1 MKQLEVSKA
10 VGGEKGLEATQKATM
25 GKTGATSTTQAFV
38 EGSPIDILLFGFK
51 NKKNIMMTSF
61 NQSASTD
68 STSGNAHVPEA
79 LKHLMKVLPITRFNI
94 STIGPDG
101 RRIYSEENAKNLG
114 GPSKMTQ
121 EQNLQTRI
129 QVLLDQRKPP
139 TEELPSLC
147 ALYDDELQPM
157 E

>member
-1 MKQLEVSKA
+1 M
-10 VGGEKGLEATQKATM
+10 TQY
-25 GKTGATSTTQAFV
+25 
-38 EGSPIDILLFGFK
+38 
-51 NKKNIMMTSF
+51 
-61 NQSASTD
+61 
-68 STSGNAHVPEA
+68 
-79 LKHLMKVLPITRFNI
+79 NI

-101 RRIYSEENAKNLG
+101 RRLYSEENAKNLG

-147 ALYDDELQPM
+147 GLYDDDL
-157 E
+157 